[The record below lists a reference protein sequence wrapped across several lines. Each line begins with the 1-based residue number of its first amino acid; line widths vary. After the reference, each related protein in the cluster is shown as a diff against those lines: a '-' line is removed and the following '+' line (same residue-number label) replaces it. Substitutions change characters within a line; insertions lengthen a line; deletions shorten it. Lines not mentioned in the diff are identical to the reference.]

1 MQIGTQIQK
10 TFNRYKMGTL
20 VSPSLLAADFTKIG
34 SEVEMVNGSS
44 ADWLHCDIMDG
55 IFVPNIS
62 FGFSVL
68 KPLAKIS
75 KKPLDV
81 HLMIR
86 HPEPYLEKFRDAG
99 AKWLT
104 VHYEACN
111 HLHRTIEEIKGL
123 GMKAGVALN
132 PATPVNSLDDILD
145 YCDMVLIMTVDPGFG
160 GQSLIISTL
169 DKIKKLRK
177 MIDERG
183 CKTLIQVDGGVTK
196 ETGKMLVEA
205 GTDVL
210 VSGSFIFKA
219 EDPVKNIE
227 YLKSLTR

>member
-160 GQSLIISTL
+160 GQSLIMSTL
-169 DKIKKLRK
+169 DKIRKLRK

-183 CKTLIQVDGGVTK
+183 CETLIQVDGGVTK